1 MLGPFSRTE
10 LLLGKEGV
18 EKLKKSTVAVFGV
31 GGVGSFAVEALA
43 RSGVGRLILIDDDD
57 VCITN
62 INRQLHA
69 TTKTVGKP
77 KVEVMAERVKEINP
91 KAVVLPIKEFVS
103 KDNIEKLLTNDIDY
117 VIDAIDTVTSK
128 IELVVK
134 CNEMNIPIISSMG
147 AGNKLDPTKFEVE
160 DIYKTSV
167 CPLAKVMRTELRKR
181 GIKKL
186 KVVYSKEPPMK
197 PKLDEV
203 VSCKVGCVCPPGAT
217 RKCTDR
223 RQIPGSISFVPSVV
237 GLIMA
242 GEVIKDIVFG
252 ENK

>member
-18 EKLKKSTVAVFGV
+18 EKLKRSTVAVFGV

-43 RSGVGRLILIDDDD
+43 RSGVGKLILIDNDD

-91 KAVVLPIKEFVS
+91 KAIVVPIKEFVS
-103 KDNIEKLLTNDIDY
+103 KDNIEKLLSNDIDY
-117 VIDAIDTVTSK
+117 VIDAIDTVSSK

-147 AGNKLDPTKFEVE
+147 AGNKLDPTKFEVA

-181 GIKKL
+181 EIKKL
-186 KVVYSKEPPMK
+186 KVVYSKEQPLK
-197 PKLDEV
+197 PKYDDVTSYKAEDINVHDEM
-203 VSCKVGCVCPPGAT
+203 KKIT
-217 RKCTDR
+217 QK

-242 GEVIKDIVFG
+242 GEVIKDLVFG